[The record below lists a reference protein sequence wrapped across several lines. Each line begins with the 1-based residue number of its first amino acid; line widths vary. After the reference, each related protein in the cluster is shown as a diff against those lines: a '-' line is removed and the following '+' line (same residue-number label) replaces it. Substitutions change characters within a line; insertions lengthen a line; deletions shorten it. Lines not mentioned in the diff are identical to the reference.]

1 MAGQLPAAALGA
13 AHAGAVPSAR
23 QPDPS
28 PPPARRH
35 RRARRPRGRRRRA
48 APSVVAPPAAATLRD
63 AGLHRIDQ
71 ALARHGGNIAG
82 AAHEL
87 GIHRSTLYRHLAR
100 QRG

>member
-1 MAGQLPAAALGA
+1 MG
-13 AHAGAVPSAR
+13 
-23 QPDPS
+23 S
-28 PPPARRH
+28 PRP
-35 RRARRPRGRRRRA
+35 RARRR
-48 APSVVAPPAAATLRD
+48 APPAAPATLRD
-63 AGLHRIDQ
+63 ASLHRIDQ

>member
-1 MAGQLPAAALGA
+1 M
-13 AHAGAVPSAR
+13 
-23 QPDPS
+23 
-28 PPPARRH
+28 
-35 RRARRPRGRRRRA
+35 
-48 APSVVAPPAAATLRD
+48 APPAAATLRD

>member
-1 MAGQLPAAALGA
+1 
-13 AHAGAVPSAR
+13 
-23 QPDPS
+23 
-28 PPPARRH
+28 
-35 RRARRPRGRRRRA
+35 A
-48 APSVVAPPAAATLRD
+48 APRPGVAAPPAAPATLRD
-63 AGLHRIDQ
+63 ASLHRIDQ